1 MVLKIELLFK
11 SHVPCPIFPMP
22 KKQSAAQVVTGK
34 ILNGSTF
41 DYYDPEAVR
50 TGVTKEKTLLDTVS
64 VCVSKI
70 KKPKKGKKLYHSG

>member
-1 MVLKIELLFK
+1 M
-11 SHVPCPIFPMP
+11 
-22 KKQSAAQVVTGK
+22 TGK

-70 KKPKKGKKLYHSG
+70 KKPKKGKNYIIQAKRTRLPNEAYCIRYFQ